1 MGTPLLP
8 HPQYVHQKV
17 PIEKSRA
24 SALGSFQITP
34 RPSSWP
40 TWKCFVLRPLH
51 QEPRSLAIELW
62 FRYPRLELDREIGCV
77 GWMRETLRIFNI
89 LGWLILEIF
98 RGTSFPSTWRN
109 SPETNF
115 QVGFFGPFV
124 WRPTCKDHRYAQ
136 GLWRLDAQQ
145 FWSGP
150 KVGSTTLK
158 IWVMVDNGWYW
169 WIIIPFL
176 GDFQSLPT
184 SYMARTSGLTKKSR
198 GFSGA
203 FWIKSFL
210 QSNDTQWCWTLV
222 TKKDLEFSEVFK
234 SPVWS
239 FCFNVVHQIQS
250 QLNSEGKK
258 VLV

>member
-1 MGTPLLP
+1 MGTLLLP

-40 TWKCFVLRPLH
+40 IWKCFVLRPLH

-62 FRYPRLELDREIGCV
+62 FRYPRLKLDREIGCV

-98 RGTSFPSTWRN
+98 RGTSFSLN
-109 SPETNF
+109 
-115 QVGFFGPFV
+115 
-124 WRPTCKDHRYAQ
+124 
-136 GLWRLDAQQ
+136 LAQQ
-145 FWSGP
+145 SWNQFSSRFLRAICFETDMQGPSLCTGALTTGRATILERP
-150 KVGSTTLK
+150 KVGSTILK

-250 QLNSEGKK
+250 LLNS
-258 VLV
+258 